1 MRATLERR
9 LQWSCLF
16 TLLAVSLIS
25 VSLGQTTAGVS
36 ATGTQVSRTVGTLKN
51 IQADSITVTP
61 DSGSEVTA
69 ALNASTRILRVPPGQ
84 TDLKNATALR
94 PQDLQ
99 PGDRVLVR
107 GKAGEDGQ
115 SIIALAVIVMKKSD
129 VSAKQQQER
138 DDWQKRGVGG
148 LVSKVDAA
156 SGDITISS
164 SGLAGKR
171 DILIHT
177 TKNTITRRYAPGS
190 VKFDDARVA
199 PIGEIKPG
207 DQLRARGT
215 RNADGGEVTADE
227 IVSGSFRN
235 IAGTITAIDATTNSL
250 TVQDTIRK
258 ERVVVKLS
266 PDSQVKKLPA
276 EFAQRIAMRLKGTG
290 DQSDPAAQT
299 SSASGG
305 TPLSHPQTAG
315 GMQGQRNNGASD
327 LQRFLSRL
335 PNSTLSD
342 LQKGDAIMM
351 VSTEGTESGTVTAI
365 TMLSG
370 VEALLTS
377 SSEQNTALMM
387 SQWSLGTTA
396 GQGEDAP

>member
-1 MRATLERR
+1 MRVTLERR
-9 LQWSCLF
+9 FRWGCLS
-16 TLLAVSLIS
+16 TLVAVLLTGL
-25 VSLGQTTAGVS
+25 SLGQATAGS
-36 ATGTQVSRTVGTLKN
+36 SGTDSQVSRTAGTLKSAG
-51 IQADSITVTP
+51 ADSITITS
-61 DSGSEVTA
+61 DSGSELTA
-69 ALNASTRILRVPPGQ
+69 TLTASTRILRVPPGQ
-84 TDLKNATALR
+84 TDLKNATALQ

-107 GKAGEDGQ
+107 GKTGEDGH
-115 SIIALAVIVMKKSD
+115 SIMALAVIVMKKSD

-164 SGLAGKR
+164 SGFAGKR
-171 DILIHT
+171 DIVIRT
-177 TKNTITRRYAPGS
+177 TKNTVARRYAPDS
-190 VKFDDARVA
+190 VKFDDARMA
-199 PIGEIKPG
+199 PISEIKPG

-215 RNADGGEVTADE
+215 RNADGSEVTADE

-235 IAGTITAIDATTNSL
+235 IAGTITAIDSTANSL

-258 ERVVVKLS
+258 EHVVVKLAQ
-266 PDSQVKKLPA
+266 DSQVKKLPA

-290 DQSDPAAQT
+290 DQSDAPAQT
-299 SSASGG
+299 SPPTGG
-305 TPLSHPQTAG
+305 TPPAHPQAAG

-335 PNSTLSD
+335 PNSALSD
-342 LQKGDAIMM
+342 LQKGDAVMI
-351 VSTEGTESGTVTAI
+351 VSTEGTNSGTVTAI

-377 SSEQNTALMM
+377 SSERNTALMM
-387 SQWSLGTTA
+387 SQWSLGATP

>member
-1 MRATLERR
+1 MRVRLNQRLRR
-9 LQWSCLF
+9 ICLSACLGS
-16 TLLAVSLIS
+16 LLAGLSLS
-25 VSLGQTTAGVS
+25 QTAPD
-36 ATGTQVSRTVGTLKN
+36 TGISRTVGTLKSV
-51 IQADSITVTP
+51 QAASITVSP
-61 DSGSEVTA
+61 DSGSDITA
-69 ALNASTRILRVPPGQ
+69 TLTASTRILRVPPGQ
-84 TDLKNATALR
+84 TDLKNAAVLQ

-107 GKAGEDGQ
+107 GKTADDGK
-115 SIIALAVIVMKKSD
+115 SLTALSVIVMKKSD

-138 DDWQKRGVGG
+138 EDWQKRGVGG
-148 LVSKVDAA
+148 LVSKVDMA

-164 SGLAGKR
+164 AGLAGKR
-171 DILIHT
+171 DVVIHT
-177 TKNTITRRYAPGS
+177 TKDTIARRYAPGS

-199 PIGEIKPG
+199 PISEIKPG

-215 RNADGGEVTADE
+215 RTGDGSELSAQE

-235 IAGTITAIDATTNSL
+235 IAGTILAIDAAANSF

-258 ERVVVKLS
+258 QRVEVKLS
-266 PDSQVKKLPA
+266 ADSQVKKLPA
-276 EFAQRIAMRLKGTG
+276 EFAQRIAMRLKGAG
-290 DQSDPAAQT
+290 DQSSGSTQPPAPSGSGAAETNPAAAAQ
-299 SSASGG
+299 
-305 TPLSHPQTAG
+305 G
-315 GMQGQRNNGASD
+315 GMQGARNNGSAD

-342 LQKGDAIMM
+342 LQKGDAVMI
-351 VSTEGTESGTVTAI
+351 VTTEGAESGPVTAI

-377 SSEQNTALMM
+377 APERNTALML
-387 SQWSLGTTA
+387 SQWSLGATT